1 MIHAPERR
9 RLIWEWLSTATAP
22 LTGTELSERLG
33 VSRQIIVS
41 DMAAIREQHP
51 EVIATRRGYCLSGA
65 TPRSRVFKVLHDDAA
80 ITDELQAIVDL
91 GGYVRDVFVYHKAYG
106 RIAAQLSVRC
116 RHDVEQLLEKISS
129 GKSRSLLSTAS
140 GYHYHT
146 VEALSEERL
155 DAIED
160 ALKVRGYL
168 LDSAADAET
177 IS

>member
-9 RLIWEWLSTATAP
+9 RLIWEWLSSATAP

-51 EVIATRRGYCLSGA
+51 EVTATRRGYCLTGA
-65 TPRSRVFKVLHDDAA
+65 VSYVRVFKVLHDDAA
-80 ITDELQAIVDL
+80 ISDELQAIVDL
-91 GGYVRDVFVYHKAYG
+91 GGHVRDVFVYHKAYG
-106 RIAAQLSVRC
+106 RIAAPLSVRC
-116 RHDVEQLLEKISS
+116 RHDVEQLIEKISS

-155 DAIED
+155 DAIEGE
-160 ALKVRGYL
+160 LKKRDYL
-168 LDSAADAET
+168 LDAAADAES